1 MRLLLLPGRARA
13 RAPAG
18 LVAAG
23 EGRRSLEE
31 GGKMKKS
38 LLLLLL
44 LTAGCSQQNLP
55 AGRVRPGPTQLEIE
69 FRYVRDEQT
78 GICFAV
84 ATSYR
89 GVEGI
94 ATVPCTDE
102 VLRLVK

>member
-1 MRLLLLPGRARA
+1 MKRF
-13 RAPAG
+13 
-18 LVAAG
+18 LVFI
-23 EGRRSLEE
+23 
-31 GGKMKKS
+31 
-38 LLLLLL
+38 LL
-44 LTAGCSQQNLP
+44 LTAGCAPQRKDLP
-55 AGRVRPGPTQLEIE
+55 PGRVRPGPTQLEIE
-69 FRYVRDEQT
+69 FRYVRDERT